1 LRSRTDEPAKLLG
14 ALIVLMTY
22 QNDGYAL
29 ISF

>member
-1 LRSRTDEPAKLLG
+1 MSSLSPLVPIATD

-29 ISF
+29 LSY